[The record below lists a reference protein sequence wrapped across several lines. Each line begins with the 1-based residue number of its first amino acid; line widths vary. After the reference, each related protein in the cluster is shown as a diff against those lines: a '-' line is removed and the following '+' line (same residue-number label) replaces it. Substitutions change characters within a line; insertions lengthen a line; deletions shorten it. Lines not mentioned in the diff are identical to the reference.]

1 MPLSMIIIIDER
13 GDETK
18 KIMLIVYL
26 PLMTTVK
33 NTRNVSE
40 AESSDPSP
48 RRPHPCDCPRP
59 AMTTLH
65 ICIYGIKAVDVSL
78 MKAHSSVERGQP
90 RSVCE
95 EDLRYR

>member
-33 NTRNVSE
+33 NTGNVSE
-40 AESSDPSP
+40 AEPSDPSS

-65 ICIYGIKAVDVSL
+65 IYMVYQGRRCKLDEGPL
-78 MKAHSSVERGQP
+78 FRGERTAAIRVRRGP
-90 RSVCE
+90 SI
-95 EDLRYR
+95 